1 VLKHDQQNYELSS
14 LGKQS
19 LAHLP
24 TKVRRVVVHT
34 DKFCKFSLCNNPLM
48 AKLKNIIKQLSEKD
62 FKAIYDSLIESN
74 AEKSAYLL
82 KALRERQLSDNK
94 IMTELE
100 VNANAYYT
108 LRSRLNLKI
117 EEYLMQQLESPRT
130 DVLRKVANINEVVFT
145 KKKTIAIATL
155 KKLEKELIDY
165 DLANELT
172 IIYKSLKKLHV
183 NSPDYFQYS
192 QLYNRHVA
200 YMLALDKAEDLL
212 ADYFKKYGG
221 YLFTGDETEKLGLSL
236 LLKEMH
242 NVANLYESH
251 RLYVYRSC
259 MLVFH
264 RLFVEPD
271 ENLQQDSESIEDIF
285 DKVQKIFESYNMDVI
300 YYHINLVFEFLKL
313 EYYNHYKVYRQA
325 EKFFEEVNDA
335 AANLLTNYSTY
346 TFPGQFL
353 ISKLERH
360 IRLGTEAELFDESES
375 ILADYEVDAL
385 DTPKH
390 VIYVTYRAL
399 ACYYAG
405 KYDEAA
411 KLINN
416 LLNEVSLKRYPY
428 TLLEIK
434 AILALQYV
442 LLHDY
447 ELFNQLANSIQRQIR
462 LFGKDSCENI
472 QLFIKVLK
480 ISVSEAK
487 KEKAKK
493 ITALAPRFATLQVN
507 YFAPT
512 MLVKMDENLI
522 KKLTEF

>member
-1 VLKHDQQNYELSS
+1 
-14 LGKQS
+14 
-19 LAHLP
+19 
-24 TKVRRVVVHT
+24 
-34 DKFCKFSLCNNPLM
+34 M
-48 AKLKNIIKQLSEKD
+48 AKLKNIVKQLSEKD

-82 KALRERQLSDNK
+82 KSLRERQLSDNK
-94 IMTELE
+94 IMAELD

-117 EEYLMQQLESPRT
+117 EEYLMEQLESPRT
-130 DVLRKVANINEVVFT
+130 DVLRKVANINEVLFT
-145 KKKTIAIATL
+145 KKRTISIATL

-172 IIYKSLKKLHV
+172 IIYKSLKRLNI
-183 NSPDYFQYS
+183 NSSDYFQYS

-212 ADYFKKYGG
+212 SDYFKKYGS
-221 YLFTGDETEKLGLSL
+221 YLFTGDETERLGLSL
-236 LLKEMH
+236 LMKEMQ

-259 MLVFH
+259 MVIFH
-264 RLFVEPD
+264 RLFVEQD
-271 ENLQQDSESIEDIF
+271 ETTKEDIESIEDIF
-285 DKVQKIFESYNMDVI
+285 SKVQKIFDSYPQDVI

-325 EKFFEEVNDA
+325 EKFYEEVNDA
-335 AANLLTNYSTY
+335 TTNLLTNYSTY
-346 TFPGQFL
+346 TFPAQFL
-353 ISKLERH
+353 ISKIERH
-360 IRLGTEAELFDESES
+360 IRLGTEIDIYTEAENL
-375 ILADYEVDAL
+375 LADYEPDPT

-390 VIYVTYRAL
+390 VIYITYRAL

-416 LLNEVSLKRYPY
+416 LLNEVSLKKYPY
-428 TLLEIK
+428 TLLEVK
-434 AILALQYV
+434 SLLALQYV
-442 LLHDY
+442 LLQDY

-462 LFGKDSCENI
+462 MFGKDACENI
-472 QLFIKVLK
+472 QLFIKILK
-480 ISVSEAK
+480 IAVSEAK

-493 ITALAPRFATLQVN
+493 IAAVIPKFSGLKVP

-512 MLVKMDENLI
+512 MLVKLDDTLVG
-522 KKLTEF
+522 KLTEF

>member
-1 VLKHDQQNYELSS
+1 
-14 LGKQS
+14 
-19 LAHLP
+19 
-24 TKVRRVVVHT
+24 
-34 DKFCKFSLCNNPLM
+34 M
-48 AKLKNIIKQLSEKD
+48 AKLKNIVKQLSDKD

-94 IMTELE
+94 IMAELE

-130 DVLRKVANINEVVFT
+130 DVLRKVANINEILFT
-145 KKKTIAIATL
+145 KKKTISIATL

-165 DLANELT
+165 DLASELT
-172 IIYKSLKKLHV
+172 IIYKSLKRLNI

-192 QLYNRHVA
+192 QLYNRHIA

-212 ADYFKKYGG
+212 ADYFKKYGN

-236 LLKEMH
+236 VMKEMK

-251 RLYVYRSC
+251 RLYVYHSC
-259 MLVFH
+259 MFVFH
-264 RLFVEPD
+264 RLFVETDETGAPD
-271 ENLQQDSESIEDIF
+271 GESMEDIF
-285 DKVQKIFESYNMDVI
+285 DKVQKIFDNYPLDVI

-325 EKFFEEVNDA
+325 EKFYEEVNDA
-335 AANLLTNYSTY
+335 TANLLTNYSTY
-346 TFPGQFL
+346 TFPAQFL
-353 ISKLERH
+353 ISKLERSLR
-360 IRLGTEAELFDESES
+360 IGTEVELFEETENLLS
-375 ILADYEVDAL
+375 DYEADIS
-385 DTPKH
+385 DIPKH
-390 VIYVTYRAL
+390 VIYITYKAL
-399 ACYYAG
+399 VCYYAG

-411 KLINN
+411 KLINT
-416 LLNEVSLKRYPY
+416 LLNEVSLKKYPY
-428 TLLEIK
+428 TALEIK
-434 AILALQYV
+434 SLLALQYV
-442 LLHDY
+442 LMQDY

-462 LFGKDSCENI
+462 MFGKDACENI
-472 QLFIKVLK
+472 QLFIKILK

-493 ITALAPRFATLQVN
+493 IALIVPKFSGLTVN

-512 MLVKMDENLI
+512 LLVKLDDTLI
-522 KKLTEF
+522 RKLTEF